1 MSGIPPNVSARG
13 FSRDGGRGGAE
24 TMNTTFARG
33 LHREQTQTATD
44 LTDGQPLG
52 QALTHQ
58 QKLHGG
64 LGEACPSL
72 TPFPPARSSHR
83 GDKFSPPRVD
93 GNFRGGAKATGRKPC
108 LRGSVLSFSSR
119 FSLLHSG
126 NF

>member
-1 MSGIPPNVSARG
+1 
-13 FSRDGGRGGAE
+13 
-24 TMNTTFARG
+24 MNTTFVRG
-33 LHREQTQTATD
+33 LHRTQTQIATD

-83 GDKFSPPRVD
+83 GDKFSPPVLREISGEERSD
-93 GNFRGGAKATGRKPC
+93 GRETLPPRFC
-108 LRGSVLSFSSR
+108 VLFPTPKFLFYTAEIFKKFPYLVPSF
-119 FSLLHSG
+119 FD
-126 NF
+126 F